1 MAAAIATDVQPLA
14 LLRLLQLTSP
24 ALPIGGFAYSDGLEY
39 AVHAGW
45 VTCEQSAQ
53 AWILGRLGDCLGR
66 VDAPMLLRL
75 HDAWAAGDTARATA
89 HSQMLLAMRESAEL
103 RATDRHLG
111 TALARLLATLDIAEA
126 APWTHAEQ
134 TTHAAMFALAAA
146 RWAVAADVAAMAF
159 LFAWAESQAIHAV
172 KLVPLGQ
179 SAGQRMLSCAAAAI
193 PEIVARAAAMA
204 DDDIGAG
211 APGLAIASARHET
224 MYARLYR
231 S

>member
-1 MAAAIATDVQPLA
+1 MAAAIGTDMQPLA
-14 LLRLLQLTSP
+14 LLRLLQLASP
-24 ALPIGGFAYSDGLEY
+24 ALPVGAFAYSDGLEY

-45 VTCEQSAQ
+45 VRCASTAQ
-53 AWILGRLGDCLGR
+53 AWILGRLRGCLGR

-111 TALARLLATLDIAEA
+111 TALARLLVTLDVAEA
-126 APWTHAEQ
+126 ELWTHGER
-134 TTHAAMFALAAA
+134 TTYAAMFALAAA
-146 RWAVAADVAAMAF
+146 RWTVAADVAAMAY
-159 LFAWAESQAIHAV
+159 LFTWAESQSIHAV

-179 SAGQRMLSCAAAAI
+179 SAGQRILSLAAEAI
-193 PEIVARAAAMA
+193 PPIIALAAAMA

-211 APGLAIASARHET
+211 APGLAIASARHES

>member
-1 MAAAIATDVQPLA
+1 MQSLS

-24 ALPIGGFAYSDGLEY
+24 ALPIGAFAYSDALEY

-45 VTCEQSAQ
+45 VRCEPSAQ
-53 AWILGRLGDCLGR
+53 AWILGRLRACLGR
-66 VDAPMLLRL
+66 VDAPVLLRL
-75 HDAWAAGDTARATA
+75 HAAWTASDTAQAVA
-89 HSQMLLAMRESAEL
+89 WSQMLLAMRETAEL
-103 RATDRHLG
+103 RQADRHLG
-111 TALARLLATLDIAEA
+111 AALARLLATLDIPEAE
-126 APWTHAEQ
+126 PWTRSQH

-146 RWAVAADVAAMAF
+146 RWQVPPDVAASAY
-159 LFAWAESQAIHAV
+159 LFSWAESQSTHAV

-179 SAGQRMLSCAAAAI
+179 SAGQRVLLRDYETI
-193 PEIVARAAAMA
+193 PEIVTKAMTLP

-211 APGLAIASARHET
+211 SPGLAIASARHES